1 MMNALLRSRRSW
13 ALVAALAVAALLP
26 ACTFAPS
33 DLTLN
38 RIETKPVQLTH
49 VVHFAPGSAALAS
62 AEADSLRSFLRSGVA
77 SINSV
82 TLVSGTSSIADA
94 RRASVS
100 RAIGA
105 LGLPYSVAPADPNFT
120 ADVVDVTATGE
131 AAVPPS
137 CPNWDVVGPYDPSNA
152 SMRNLGCATNTDLY
166 LMVADPRDL
175 VTGHAL
181 APADAQPSIGAVE
194 AYRTGD
200 QKFNPQEPS
209 LTGGTAGSGS
219 ATTSGGGSTNGQ

>member
-1 MMNALLRSRRSW
+1 MMNALLRSPRSW
-13 ALVAALAVAALLP
+13 AFVAALVAAPLLP
-26 ACTFAPS
+26 GSTSAPS
-33 DLTLN
+33 DVTLN
-38 RIETKPVQLTH
+38 RIQARPVQLTH
-49 VVHFAPGSAALAS
+49 VVRFAPGSAALAPS
-62 AEADSLRSFLRSGVA
+62 EAASLRTFLNRGVGA
-77 SINSV
+77 ANSP
-82 TLVSGTSSIADA
+82 TLVSGTSPIADA

-100 RAIGA
+100 RAIEA

-120 ADVVDVTATGE
+120 ADAVDVRVTGE

-137 CPNWDVVGPYDPSNA
+137 CPNWDIVGPYDPSNA
-152 SMRNLGCATNTDLY
+152 PMRNLGCATSTDLY

-181 APADAQPSIGAVE
+181 APAEAQPGMRAVE

-200 QKFNPQEPS
+200 QKLNPQEPS